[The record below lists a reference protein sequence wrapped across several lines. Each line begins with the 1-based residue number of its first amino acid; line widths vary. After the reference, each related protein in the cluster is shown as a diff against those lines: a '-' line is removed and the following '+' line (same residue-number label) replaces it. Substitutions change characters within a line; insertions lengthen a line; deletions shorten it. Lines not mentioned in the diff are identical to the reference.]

1 MIAEIIYMGLFLSL
15 VKSCLC
21 YYSSWKILNALFP
34 ETVLVIF
41 RYKSSCFGLPHLL
54 WPSTGHDQCLSKV
67 NVAADYSDSIPDS
80 SDHMDEQG
88 YHPLEELK
96 GSDDIKPAR
105 LSPPE
110 MAKTTVEVCA

>member
-1 MIAEIIYMGLFLSL
+1 M
-15 VKSCLC
+15 
-21 YYSSWKILNALFP
+21 FP
-34 ETVLVIF
+34 EIVLVIF

-54 WPSTGHDQCLSKV
+54 WPSAGHDQCLSKV

-80 SDHMDEQG
+80 SDHMDKQG

-96 GSDDIKPAR
+96 GSDDVKPAR